1 VRARLALLLLTAG
14 LLLPRAADA
23 QVMRESGP
31 FAGAEN
37 FGPQGPNA
45 PGGGFNNFAVNMG
58 GPMSGGPQGSGFG
71 GAPYGN
77 GNGGGAGTPP
87 NYGGTAEPPGLAG
100 AARFGMRQAFGGGA
114 GAASQTETAQA
125 TFLAMTQFTQTVLD
139 PAIDG
144 RGIGRAEFDAE
155 LSAYADPGNDRTHGG
170 IGREAYEAIYGKPS
184 LAAPHWSIW
193 AAGFGGSQLS
203 TSGTGSTSRSFGTVV
218 GADYSLTPQTRMGFA
233 LAGGG
238 TGFANNFSSGRS
250 DLFQAGTFVRDSV
263 GTAYVATAL
272 TYGWQAITSD
282 HQVTPAGSDQFSAAV
297 NANAYSGRIE
307 SGYRFATPWL
317 GITPYAA
324 GQITMFRLA
333 ASAGQ
338 PAYAADQSAATSS
351 SNSFTDSR
359 SELGLRAG
367 TSFLLAG
374 GLLDLRGRLAW
385 AHDFSATQS
394 MPAVLFQ
401 AVSPQGFV
409 IGSTAL
415 APNSALT
422 GVSLQLRTINGWS
435 ASANFDSELSSLV
448 RSYTGK
454 AVVRYTW

>member
-1 VRARLALLLLTAG
+1 
-14 LLLPRAADA
+14 
-23 QVMRESGP
+23 M
-31 FAGAEN
+31 F
-37 FGPQGPNA
+37 
-45 PGGGFNNFAVNMG
+45 
-58 GPMSGGPQGSGFG
+58 GGPQGSGFG
-71 GAPYGN
+71 GAPNSN
-77 GNGGGAGTPP
+77 GNGGGPGMQP
-87 NYGGTAEPPGLAG
+87 NYGWNAEPPGVAG
-100 AARFGMRQAFGGGA
+100 AARFGMRQAFGGGS
-114 GAASQTETAQA
+114 GASSQTETAQA
-125 TFLAMTQFTQTVLD
+125 TFLAMTQFTQTLLD

-184 LAAPHWSIW
+184 LAAAHWSIW
-193 AAGFGGSQLS
+193 ATGFGGSQLS

-250 DLFQAGTFVRDSV
+250 DLFQAGTFVRHSV
-263 GTAYVATAL
+263 GSAYVATAL
-272 TYGWQAITSD
+272 AYGWQAITND
-282 HQVTPAGSDQFSAAV
+282 HQVTPAGSDQLNAAV

-333 ASAGQ
+333 TNAGQ
-338 PAYAADQSAATSS
+338 SAYAADPFAATSS

-367 TSFLLAG
+367 TSFLLVAG

-385 AHDFSATQS
+385 AHDFSATRS
-394 MPAVLFQ
+394 MPAIFQ
-401 AVSPQGFV
+401 AVSGQGFTV
-409 IGSTAL
+409 GSTAL

-422 GVSLQLRTINGWS
+422 GVSLELRAINGWS
-435 ASANFDSELSSLV
+435 AAANFDSELSSLV

-454 AVVRYTW
+454 AVLRYAW